1 MEMVQCRQR
10 TVDRTESA
18 LTLSLRSSTLLVHK
32 QARKDAFFV
41 LLIRSRGHPWFLV
54 RVVDL
59 HVCRANKMT
68 WHAAKYNSEQ
78 VENSFVTG
86 EMRDFS
92 SNSH

>member
-1 MEMVQCRQR
+1 
-10 TVDRTESA
+10 
-18 LTLSLRSSTLLVHK
+18 
-32 QARKDAFFV
+32 
-41 LLIRSRGHPWFLV
+41 
-54 RVVDL
+54 
-59 HVCRANKMT
+59 MT